1 MEKFTTLEGV
11 AAPLPMINVDTD
23 MIIPK
28 QYLKTIKRTGLG
40 TGLFAEKRYRDDG
53 SENPDFVL
61 NKPAYRKA
69 KILVAGDNFG
79 CGSSREH
86 APWALMDFGIRCVI
100 STSFGDIFYNN
111 CFKNGM
117 LPIKVSPEDL
127 EKLFDDAERGANA
140 TLYRRSREAGDPRAG
155 RRRGEIRHRR
165 APQALPA
172 QRPRRYRPDHGQER
186 EDRPFRGQVEGG
198 APLGVIERLQS
209 GLPHN
214 GKSGIA

>member
-1 MEKFTTLEGV
+1 MDKFTHLEGV
-11 AAPLPMINVDTD
+11 AAPLKMINVDTD

-40 TGLFAEKRYRDDG
+40 TGLFSELRYKDDG

-69 KILVAGDNFG
+69 KILVVDDNFG

-86 APWALMDFGIRCVI
+86 APWALLDFGIRCVI

-111 CFKNGM
+111 CFKNGI
-117 LPIKVSPEDL
+117 LPIRVTPEQL

-140 TLYRRSREAGDPRAG
+140 TLSIDLPKQ
-155 RRRGEIRHRR
+155 EIRG
-165 APQALPA
+165 
-172 QRPRRYRPDHGQER
+172 PDG
-186 EDRPFRGQVEGG
+186 
-198 APLGVIERLQS
+198 GVITFEVDAFRKHCMLNGLDDIGLTLQKK
-209 GLPHN
+209 PAIDTFET
-214 GKSGIA
+214 KTRAARPWM

>member
-1 MEKFTTLEGV
+1 MDKFTHIEGV
-11 AAPLPMINVDTD
+11 AAPLKMINVDTD

-40 TGLFAEKRYRDDG
+40 TGLFSELRYKDDG

-69 KILVAGDNFG
+69 RILVVDDNFG

-86 APWALMDFGIRCVI
+86 APWALLDFGIRCVI

-111 CFKNGM
+111 CFKNGI
-117 LPIKVSPEDL
+117 LPIRVTPEQL

-140 TLYRRSREAGDPRAG
+140 TLSIDLPKQ
-155 RRRGEIRHRR
+155 EIRG
-165 APQALPA
+165 
-172 QRPRRYRPDHGQER
+172 PDG
-186 EDRPFRGQVEGG
+186 
-198 APLGVIERLQS
+198 GVIKFEVDEFRKHCMLNGLDDIGLTLQKKTAIDSYESKLQS
-209 GLPHN
+209 ARPWM
-214 GKSGIA
+214 